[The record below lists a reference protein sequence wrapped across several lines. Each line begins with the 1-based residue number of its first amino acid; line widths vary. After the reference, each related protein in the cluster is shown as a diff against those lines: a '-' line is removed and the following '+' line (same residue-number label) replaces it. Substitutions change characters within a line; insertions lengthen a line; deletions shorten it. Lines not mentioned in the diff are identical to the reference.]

1 MKPQGALYAFL
12 IIISLF
18 HSFPTNYPVDNF
30 VDKKIH
36 LKSGEVVKYD
46 VLLPIRL
53 THTMRDT
60 YRHGTALATGKQG
73 AWEPLAANVV
83 ASQGAKLSCRGPRPT
98 KKLMTYVEYKKLHG
112 IPI

>member
-1 MKPQGALYAFL
+1 M
-12 IIISLF
+12 
-18 HSFPTNYPVDNF
+18 
-30 VDKKIH
+30 
-36 LKSGEVVKYD
+36 KYD

-53 THTMRDT
+53 THTMRNT

-83 ASQGAKLSCRGPRPT
+83 ASQGAKLSCRGPQPT

>member
-1 MKPQGALYAFL
+1 MNLTIQH
-12 IIISLF
+12 LF
-18 HSFPTNYPVDNF
+18 PSFPTNYPVDNF
-30 VDKKIH
+30 VDKKIPS
-36 LKSGEVVKYD
+36 KSGAFTKYT

-53 THTMRDT
+53 TQTMRNT

-83 ASQGAKLSCRGPRPT
+83 ASQGAKLSCRGPRQT

>member
-1 MKPQGALYAFL
+1 MR
-12 IIISLF
+12 I
-18 HSFPTNYPVDNF
+18 NF
-30 VDKKIH
+30 
-36 LKSGEVVKYD
+36 
-46 VLLPIRL
+46 RQ
-53 THTMRDT
+53 
-60 YRHGTALATGKQG
+60 GTALAAQTQG